1 MTQVSDYLS
10 LITSEHQKPN
20 FLAMVSVLAQWA
32 VDRQALLQSIRGTEA
47 VPGSITLD
55 VVPSADASFY
65 RTDWQGRQLLYA
77 TPRTNGLTYSQAFEN
92 AIWNGNGITI
102 TPAAI
107 VAPDGTLTGEKIAD
121 NTTASAAKNI
131 EQGVTGL
138 STMVP
143 YAHSVHAQAAE
154 YGYLLLRL
162 IASNNTNSYAY
173 AVFNLATGTP
183 GVSGVV
189 GGATGLT
196 TEIEELEDGWYRCS
210 MTAVPDSGG
219 TTTGVSG
226 LIAAQ
231 PTNSNGNVRTGVVGS
246 GCYAW
251 GADLK
256 PGTLSGYIPTTTAPV
271 TVTDYAVNDS
281 GLVTLGQIPAAAA
294 QITWSGD
301 ATVIENGGPVQASN
315 ALLGVGNGA
324 LSQFQAALTW
334 GTQVGTPEIPGLYDI
349 DIAVGQQL
357 DRIGEWVGI
366 SRQLAIPLTNVYFSF
381 DETGLGFD
389 QGTWLG
395 PFDPTTG
402 LVSLPDDVY
411 RILLYAKIAA
421 NTWDGTIPTAYT
433 AWNTIFEPLG
443 YQILIQ
449 NNQDMTMDIALIGP
463 APDAVTLALFSGGYL
478 SLIPAGVGV
487 NNYYLQSVQN
497 APLFGFDAQNDS
509 IAGFDTGAFAQI
521 LQ

>member
-47 VPGSITLD
+47 VPGSVTLD

-65 RTDWQGRQLLYA
+65 RTDWQGTQLLYA
-77 TPRTNGLTYSQAFEN
+77 TPRANLVLQSQAFAN
-92 AIWNGNGITI
+92 TSSWGQAGNGLLPVSGNAGI
-102 TPAAI
+102 
-107 VAPDGTLTGEKIAD
+107 APDGT
-121 NTTASAAKNI
+121 NTASLLTEDTTNGIHTLLAVNALTITAGSTYAVSVFAKAGMRQSMEITVTTSSNGYTAKFDLVNGVVLLQGATGTGTLTSAAIDPVGNGWFRCSCV
-131 EQGVTGL
+131 GVVSASATTL
-138 STMVP
+138 NP
-143 YAHSVHAQAAE
+143 RFQ
-154 YGYLLLRL
+154 LLGP
-162 IASNNTNSYAY
+162 SNGNSYA
-173 AVFNLATGTP
+173 G
-183 GVSGVV
+183 
-189 GGATGLT
+189 
-196 TEIEELEDGWYRCS
+196 D
-210 MTAVPDSGG
+210 
-219 TTTGVSG
+219 GVSG
-226 LIAAQ
+226 L
-231 PTNSNGNVRTGVVGS
+231 
-246 GCYAW
+246 YLW
-251 GADLK
+251 GAQVESNAV
-256 PGTLSGYIPTTTAPV
+256 TSYIPTTTAPV

-315 ALLGVGNGA
+315 ALLGIGNGA

-334 GTQVGTPEIPGLYDI
+334 GTQAGTPEIPGLYDI